1 MWDRGRGGRERVPVV
16 VQARSGR
23 RGLARALWIAAET
36 VVTCGV
42 LILLLVVHQLWWTNQ
57 QARAEAGAEVR
68 ALEREWDISLP
79 GSGAGDGGTSEGPA
93 PSAPAAGPSV
103 TPGSAAG
110 GSAPGSPPP
119 RRTES
124 PARPATPA
132 AVPPPSGATFAVLRI
147 PRIGLTVP
155 VAQGI
160 SKSKVLDRG
169 YVGHYPGTAAPGRVG
184 NVALAGHRNTHG
196 EPFRYVNRLRK
207 GDEIV
212 LRTREGTYTYRVD
225 QILPVTSPRDTGVIQ
240 PVPRSIVKPSYG
252 YSKAGS
258 YLTLTTCTPEFTSRY
273 RLIVWATLRR

>member
-1 MWDRGRGGRERVPVV
+1 MRDTGANTGGRGRERVPVV

-23 RGLARALWIAAET
+23 GGLARALWFGAET

-57 QARAEAGAEVR
+57 QARAEAGEQVA
-68 ALEREWDISLP
+68 ALEREWGISP
-79 GSGAGDGGTSEGPA
+79 PAEQDSGGGVVPSPSSGAPVVRPSGGVASRGPSPAARPRPSAAPASPA
-93 PSAPAAGPSV
+93 PA
-103 TPGSAAG
+103 
-110 GSAPGSPPP
+110 
-119 RRTES
+119 RT
-124 PARPATPA
+124 
-132 AVPPPSGATFAVLRI
+132 PSGETFAVLRI

-160 SKSKVLDRG
+160 SKRKVLDKG
-169 YVGHYPGTAAPGRVG
+169 YVGHYPGTAAPGRSG

-196 EPFRYVNRLRK
+196 EPFRYINRLRK
-207 GDEIV
+207 GDEIT

-252 YSKAGS
+252 YSTAGS

>member
-1 MWDRGRGGRERVPVV
+1 MRDRGRERVPVV

-23 RGLARALWIAAET
+23 RGLARLLWCAAET

-57 QARAEAGAEVR
+57 QARAEAGEQVR
-68 ALEREWDISLP
+68 QLEREWDISPLP
-79 GSGAGDGGTSEGPA
+79 VVVESSGPVSPAPSPAVTASASASASPSASTSASPPRGPA
-93 PSAPAAGPSV
+93 P
-103 TPGSAAG
+103 
-110 GSAPGSPPP
+110 
-119 RRTES
+119 
-124 PARPATPA
+124 ATA
-132 AVPPPSGATFAVLRI
+132 SPPPSGETFAVLRI

-160 SKSKVLDRG
+160 SKSKVLDKG
-169 YVGHYPGTAAPGRVG
+169 YVGHYPGTAAPGRPG

-207 GDEIV
+207 GDEIS

-252 YSKAGS
+252 YSRAGS

-273 RLIVWATLRR
+273 RLVVWATLRR